1 MIIRYD
7 SVAFNVCALCKYW
20 SACNDMWSQ
29 MFENLTLCACSVD
42 QNKPQE
48 YVDVYIVHAHMFMY
62 TRIELARLC
71 LDDTHEDGMRLYHM
85 DVVLSYVCDLL
96 VQVLVI
102 CEVCIHV

>member
-48 YVDVYIVHAHMFMY
+48 YVALYIVHAHMFMY

-71 LDDTHEDGMRLYHM
+71 LDDITRMG
-85 DVVLSYVCDLL
+85 C
-96 VQVLVI
+96 
-102 CEVCIHV
+102 VCITWTWCSRMSVIYLYRSL